1 MGAFRR
7 SWPSGPPRRKHFE
20 PSERRALRC
29 SPISGGALPTEKDA
43 VPATMLCGS
52 GGQDLTLRGG
62 ALEESTSSILPKQC
76 RANCTLVLGAR
87 REDRKTAV

>member
-1 MGAFRR
+1 VAVRAR
-7 SWPSGPPRRKHFE
+7 QHFE
-20 PSERRALRC
+20 PSERRGRRC
-29 SPISGGALPTEKDA
+29 SPISGGALLTEKDA
-43 VPATMLCGS
+43 VPTTMLCG
-52 GGQDLTLRGG
+52 GGGRDLTLRGG